1 MLGDYRRP
9 GIDPLFLQRAGLAFV
24 LVALLLL
31 IVNVPAIAAH
41 RFPDP
46 DDALRL
52 VQVRDL
58 LSGQGWFDLRQHRID
73 APGGGVPMH
82 WSRLVDIPL
91 ALSILVLSPFF
102 GQAGAEA
109 ATLILVPLV
118 TLAIALLLAGRIAWR
133 LLGEE
138 ATGFACLALAM
149 SVPVISQLRPMR
161 IDHHGWQIVLALAAV
176 NGLMSRSP
184 LLGGWAI
191 GTALALSLAISIE
204 GLPLAAAFIGLLALR
219 WLRDPA
225 DRGWL
230 LHAMAALASWSV
242 MLFLFTRGFAD
253 LAIHCDAISPFHLAV
268 FAWGAIGV
276 GVLAA
281 QRPRPWAFQVVWFA
295 GIAAGALGIAY
306 VAAPQCAGGAFAG
319 LDPLV
324 DKYWYSNVAEGL
336 PVWRQTASDMLGI
349 VLPPAVGLF
358 AALRLAGESRQWLRR
373 FWLDYAALI
382 ACALVVA
389 LLVARAGAVAAALA
403 APPVGWQ
410 IARWCRALRHI
421 DQPGK
426 RVAALAALALVLVP
440 ALPFTLITIAAPAKA
455 ASQAPAPV
463 VADCDLASAGSGL
476 RRLGHAEIFAP
487 LDVSSQL
494 LYESRDLRVFA
505 TGHHRGNL
513 AIRETIALFLG
524 SSDQAH
530 RALVARGTRYVALCP
545 GLNEPALYA
554 HAAPAGFAA
563 DLVDD
568 RVPAWLTPVDVG
580 SEGSLRVWRVR

>member
-1 MLGDYRRP
+1 VLGDYRRP
-9 GIDPLFLQRAGLAFV
+9 GIDPLFLQRAGLAF
-24 LVALLLL
+24 LLIALLLL
-31 IVNVPAIAAH
+31 VTNVPAIAAH

-46 DDALRL
+46 DDTLRL

-58 LSGQGWFDLRQHRID
+58 LGGQGWFDLRQHRVD
-73 APGGGVPMH
+73 APHGGVPMH

-109 ATLILVPLV
+109 ATLILIPLI

-138 ATGFACLALAM
+138 ATGFACLALAI

-184 LLGGWAI
+184 RLGGWAI
-191 GTALALSLAISIE
+191 GTALALWLAISIE
-204 GLPLAAAFIGLLALR
+204 GLPLAAAFIALLALR
-219 WLRDPA
+219 WLRDPN

-324 DKYWYSNVAEGL
+324 DKYWYAHIAEGL
-336 PVWRQTASDMLGI
+336 PVWQQPISTMLGI

-358 AALRLAGESRQWLRR
+358 AALRLGSESRQWLRR
-373 FWLDYAALI
+373 FWLDYAVLI

-389 LLVARAGAVAAALA
+389 VLVARAGAVAAALA

-410 IARWCRALRHI
+410 IASWCRALRRI
-421 DQPGK
+421 EQPGK
-426 RVAALAALALVLVP
+426 RVAALAALAMVLMP
-440 ALPFTLITIAAPAKA
+440 ALPFTLVSIAAPARA
-455 ASQAPAPV
+455 APQRAAPV
-463 VADCDLASAGSGL
+463 VADCDLASAGPGL
-476 RRLGHAEIFAP
+476 RRLGQAEMLAP
-487 LDVSSQL
+487 LDVSSQV
-494 LYESRDLRVFA
+494 LYESRLTVFA

-513 AIRETIALFLG
+513 AMRDTIALFLG
-524 SSDQAH
+524 SSDAAH
-530 RALVARGTRYVALCP
+530 RTLVARGTQYVGLCP
-545 GLNEPALYA
+545 GLNEAGLYA
-554 HAAPAGFAA
+554 RAAPGGFAA
-563 DLVDD
+563 DLVNG
-568 RVPAWLTPVDVG
+568 RAPAWLMPVDVG
-580 SEGSLRVWRVR
+580 SEGGLRVWKVR